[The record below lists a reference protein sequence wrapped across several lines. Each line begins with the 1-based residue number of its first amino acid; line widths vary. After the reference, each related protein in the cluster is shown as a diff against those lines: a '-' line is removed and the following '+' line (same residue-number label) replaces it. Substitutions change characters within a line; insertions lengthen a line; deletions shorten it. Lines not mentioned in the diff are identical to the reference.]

1 MDHKVSCVT
10 DVLHE
15 AVDSKTL
22 GSSRPMFESV
32 HFRREIQHIRDP
44 EGAEC

>member
-10 DVLHE
+10 DVLRE
-15 AVDSKTL
+15 AVDCKTL

-32 HFRREIQHIRDP
+32 PFCREIQHIRDP